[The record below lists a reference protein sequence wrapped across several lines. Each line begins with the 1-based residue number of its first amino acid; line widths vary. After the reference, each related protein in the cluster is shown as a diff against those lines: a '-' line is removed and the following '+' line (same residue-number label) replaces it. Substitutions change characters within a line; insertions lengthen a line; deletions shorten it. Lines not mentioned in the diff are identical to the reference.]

1 MYDLIFSFV
10 LPRYLYHANNNMK
23 LTKTLLD
30 GTIQWQ
36 KDGLFGQDTTV
47 RRLRHYNIQC
57 SEICT
62 LTNDKLHRNAR

>member
-1 MYDLIFSFV
+1 
-10 LPRYLYHANNNMK
+10 MK

-47 RRLRHYNIQC
+47 RRLHHYNIQC

-62 LTNDKLHRNAR
+62 LTNDKLHRNAETDHRNSHTELQW

>member
-1 MYDLIFSFV
+1 
-10 LPRYLYHANNNMK
+10 MK

-47 RRLRHYNIQC
+47 RRLHHYNIQC